1 MENYFETIKNALIK
15 ADEADENWAWY
26 AVEYRNDVVAFRWG
40 YLDYLEDNRNFV
52 ITIYDVE
59 DEDNDVAVEVAV
71 PSGSSVFVL
80 VGENFWDDCK
90 TIEEGIELAIQNAV
104 KYAKKIY

>member
-26 AVEYRNDVVAFRWG
+26 PVKYNDDTIEFRWG
-40 YLDYLEDNRNFV
+40 YLDYLEENRNFV
-52 ITIYDVE
+52 ITVYNVE
-59 DEDNDVAVEVAV
+59 DDDIAVEILL

-80 VGENFWDDCK
+80 VGENFWDDRR
-90 TIEEGIELAIQNAV
+90 TIEEGIELAIQDAV
-104 KYAKKIY
+104 KYAKQIY

>member
-1 MENYFETIKNALIK
+1 MKNYFETVKNTLIK

-26 AVEYRNDVVAFRWG
+26 AVAYRDDVVAFRWG

-52 ITIYDVE
+52 ITVYDVE
-59 DEDNDVAVEVAV
+59 DNDIAVEVAI
-71 PSGSSVFVL
+71 PFGSPVFVL

-104 KYAKKIY
+104 KYAKQIY

>member
-15 ADEADENWAWY
+15 ADEADESWAWY
-26 AVEYRNDVVAFRWG
+26 AVAYRDDIVAFRWG

-52 ITIYDVE
+52 ITVYDV
-59 DEDNDVAVEVAV
+59 EDNDVAVEVTI
-71 PSGSSVFVL
+71 PSGSSVFIL
-80 VGENFWDDCK
+80 VGENFWDDCQ

-104 KYAKKIY
+104 KYAKQIF